1 MSFNFEPIIK
11 AIFDPKSRLSTK
23 AAILIVT
30 IIMFFIVDGIF
41 GYSYFYF
48 SNRKIEQI
56 DKISALLKDTTLDL
70 ETKNELIRQRKNVIE
85 HRRLTDNFMPFLKNT
100 NISKALENSVTKEGK
115 KRNLF
120 WFHLTAGGFFYIM
133 SFLYIPAIFFI
144 NKRSVII
151 DFVSGIFHSVLLF
164 SLGYLLSWGGSFI
177 PPIAAST
184 WFWNYALNLVLQLG
198 FIAIGISMAEELFDK
213 DLPVSTSTTT

>member
-1 MSFNFEPIIK
+1 MSFNIEPLAK

-30 IIMFFIVDGIF
+30 IIMLFIVDGIF

-56 DKISALLKDTTLDL
+56 TRLSTLLKDTTLDL
-70 ETKNELIRQRKNVIE
+70 ETKSEVIRLQKDVIG
-85 HRRLTDNFMPFLKNT
+85 HTRLTDNLMPFFKST
-100 NISKALENSVTKEGK
+100 NISKAFENSVTKEGK

-120 WFHLTAGGFFYIM
+120 WFHLTAGGLFYIM
-133 SFLYIPAIFFI
+133 SLLYIPAIFFI
-144 NKRSVII
+144 NKRSVIT
-151 DFVSGIFHSVLLF
+151 DFVSGIFHAVFMF
-164 SLGYLLSWGGSFI
+164 SLGYLLSWGASFI

-184 WFWNYALNLVLQLG
+184 WFWNYALNFALQVC
-198 FIAIGISMAEELFDK
+198 FIAIGIRMAEELFDD
-213 DLPVSTSTTT
+213 DLPASANTTT